1 MGKPERNKGDFEDVI
16 KEVKLHLKN
25 NTMKV
30 NDKDYINFGNKIIS
44 YIYKAKLD
52 LAIVTICDYT
62 EIAKAWDFV
71 YEFNHK
77 MNNFL

>member
-1 MGKPERNKGDFEDVI
+1 MIKYSYLCNAFGSDFYMGKPERNKGDFEDVI

-62 EIAKAWDFV
+62 EIA
-71 YEFNHK
+71 
-77 MNNFL
+77 